1 MTDNLFEVDL
11 TEGTAT
17 VPNTPIVVKKEEAP
31 KVTVQMQI
39 DSPRWL
45 WDDIGHLQFHLDVDL
60 DNIGPVVGRFQ
71 EVWQELAV
79 EFDVAIP
86 EHGGDTAAGGPP
98 ATDKQVAFL
107 QRLGVA
113 VPAGITKAEASDLIE
128 KNASGSAYGG
138 GQPATPAPAGTGDGP
153 PATPKQVEYIR
164 SLLKRT
170 GRTEPQGL
178 DGYTK
183 SAASSLISE
192 LLKAGR

>member
-17 VPNTPIVVKKEEAP
+17 VPITPIVVKKEGAP

-71 EVWQELAV
+71 KVWQELAV

-86 EHGGDTAAGGPP
+86 EHGGATAAGGPP

-128 KNASGSAYGG
+128 KNASSGG
-138 GQPATPAPAGTGDGP
+138 GRPATPAPAGTGDGP

>member
-17 VPNTPIVVKKEEAP
+17 VPNTPIVVKKEGAP

-86 EHGGDTAAGGPP
+86 EHGGATAPDDPP

-128 KNASGSAYGG
+128 KNASSGG
-138 GQPATPAPAGTGDGP
+138 GRPATPAPAGTGDGP